1 MQGGM
6 RRGKKCIFAARG
18 LLTLL
23 RLPMNAPASSR
34 AAKLIVLVAAL
45 GYFVDIYDLLL
56 FGIVRVPSVLDLG
69 GFASR
74 AAPGADAFVTDK
86 GIFLLN
92 IQMIGLL
99 TGGLLW
105 GILGDLRGR
114 KTVLFGSILLYSLAN
129 LANGLVQTIPQYALL
144 RFIAGVGLAGELGAG
159 VTLVSESMH
168 RSNRGLGTMV
178 IASFG
183 MFGAVVAALIADAF
197 PWRTA
202 YFVGGGLGLLLL
214 LLRVGVMESGM
225 FEAAREGGAR
235 RGAFHALFTN
245 GPRLKRY
252 LACIAVG
259 FPIWF
264 AIGIPVTLAPEI
276 ARALDVVGEVSAGS
290 AILWA
295 YVGLA
300 VGDVLSGALSQALR
314 SRRRV
319 MGAFILALYALTLV
333 YLHLHGVGL
342 TPFHVY
348 AFCLGFGLFAGYWAV
363 FVTNASEQFG
373 TNLRATVTTTAP
385 NFVRGSLVPMTLAL
399 TALRGTLGLPLA
411 AVAVATV
418 ATVLALIAL
427 YVLPERFDAD
437 LDYLEPL

>member
-1 MQGGM
+1 MG
-6 RRGKKCIFAARG
+6 AAR
-18 LLTLL
+18 
-23 RLPMNAPASSR
+23 
-34 AAKLIVLVAAL
+34 LIVIVAAL

-56 FGIVRVPSVLDLG
+56 FSIVRVPSVLDLG

-74 AAPGADAFVTDK
+74 AAPGADAYVTEN

-92 IQMIGLL
+92 MQMLGLL

-114 KTVLFGSILLYSLAN
+114 KAVLFGSILMYSLAN
-129 LANGLVQTIPQYALL
+129 IANGLVQTIPQYAIL

-159 VTLVSESMH
+159 VTLVSETMD
-168 RSNRGLGTMV
+168 RERRGLGTMV

-214 LLRVGVMESGM
+214 FLRVGVMESGM
-225 FEAAREGGAR
+225 FASVQRTEVR

-245 GPRLKRY
+245 AGRLKRY
-252 LACIAVG
+252 IACIAAG

-264 AIGIPVTLAPEI
+264 AIGIPVTLAPEV
-276 ARALDVVGEVSAGS
+276 AAALGATGDISAGT
-290 AILWA
+290 AVMWA

-300 VGDVLSGALSQALR
+300 VGDIASGALSQVLR
-314 SRRRV
+314 SRRKV
-319 MGAFILALYALTLV
+319 MALFIVLLFVLSAV
-333 YLHLHGVGL
+333 YLNLHGL
-342 TPFHVY
+342 TPSAVY
-348 AFCLGFGLFAGYWAV
+348 VFCFGFGLFAGYWAV

-399 TALRGTLGLPLA
+399 TALRGPMGLPMA
-411 AVAVATV
+411 ALTVAAI
-418 ATVLALIAL
+418 ATVLALIAIAAI
-427 YVLPERFDAD
+427 PERFDAD
-437 LDYLEPL
+437 LDYVEPL